1 MTDVPSTSE
10 RRGGVP
16 GMPAVHALG
25 WAGTRT
31 DRFPETV
38 AFFRD
43 VLGLRVVHEGPHQV
57 VFSLPDG
64 ALVEVFGPGDPD
76 HDHFA
81 TGPVVGFL
89 VDDVE
94 AARARLEE
102 AGVELLG
109 PLHHG
114 ARAGEAWAHFRAPD
128 GNVYEVTSH
137 PR

>member
-1 MTDVPSTSE
+1 MPDI
-10 RRGGVP
+10 RG
-16 GMPAVHALG
+16 LG

-31 DRFPETV
+31 ARFADTV

-43 VLGLRVVHEGPHQV
+43 VLGLRPVHDGPHQV

-64 ALVEVFGPGDPD
+64 GVVEVFGPGDPD

-89 VDDVE
+89 VDDVA

-114 ARAGEAWAHFRAPD
+114 PAAGEAWAHFRAPD
-128 GNVYEVTSH
+128 GNVYEVMSR
-137 PR
+137 PS